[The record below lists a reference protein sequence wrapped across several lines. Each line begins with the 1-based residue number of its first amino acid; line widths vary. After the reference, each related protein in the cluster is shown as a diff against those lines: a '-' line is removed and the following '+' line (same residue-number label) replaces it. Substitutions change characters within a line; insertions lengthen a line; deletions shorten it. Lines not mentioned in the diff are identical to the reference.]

1 MLPDSKVN
9 QLILDPQNQC
19 KVREHNYLLYFY
31 LMIMHQIIAVLTFVF
46 SKIRSYKNLQRL
58 SWFLLPTAIPLVSLI
73 SYLTYNL
80 VQSVNKCIHNLL
92 KLEKI
97 SEGEMNKNIHVSNLI
112 MISYG
117 VATFLFI
124 MVFMITNSLAIIKLR
139 SCLIKSDSFK
149 HYYTKANDN
158 IELEET
164 QLA

>member
-1 MLPDSKVN
+1 
-9 QLILDPQNQC
+9 
-19 KVREHNYLLYFY
+19 
-31 LMIMHQIIAVLTFVF
+31 
-46 SKIRSYKNLQRL
+46 
-58 SWFLLPTAIPLVSLI
+58 
-73 SYLTYNL
+73 
-80 VQSVNKCIHNLL
+80 
-92 KLEKI
+92 
-97 SEGEMNKNIHVSNLI
+97 MNKNIHVSNLI